1 MDGKPWTPL
10 AAAAAT
16 FALVAI
22 IGIVIAIPLVH
33 GDLHAHAFERGRS
46 LGQGVGAFAAI
57 AAAVV
62 YVIQRKRT
70 A

>member
-46 LGQGVGAFAAI
+46 LGQGVGVLAAI
-57 AAAVV
+57 TAAVV
-62 YVIQRKRT
+62 YLIQKKRT

>member
-22 IGIVIAIPLVH
+22 IGIVVAIPVIH
-33 GDLHAHAFERGRS
+33 GDMHTHAFERGRS
-46 LGQGVGAFAAI
+46 LGQGIGIFAAL

-62 YVIQRKRT
+62 YLIQKKRT
-70 A
+70 V

>member
-22 IGIVIAIPLVH
+22 IGIVVAIPVIH
-33 GDLHAHAFERGRS
+33 GDMHAHAFERGSS
-46 LGQGVGAFAAI
+46 LGQGVGILAAF

-62 YVIQRKRT
+62 YFIQKKRT

>member
-10 AAAAAT
+10 ASAAAT
-16 FALVAI
+16 FAFVAVV
-22 IGIVIAIPLVH
+22 GIVIAIALIH
-33 GDLHAHAFERGRS
+33 GDLPVHAFERGRS
-46 LGQGVGAFAAI
+46 VGQGVGVLAAI

-62 YVIQRKRT
+62 YVVQKKRT

>member
-22 IGIVIAIPLVH
+22 IGIVVAIPVIH
-33 GDLHAHAFERGRS
+33 GDMHAHAFARGQQI
-46 LGQGVGAFAAI
+46 GQGVAVFAVL
-57 AAAVV
+57 AAALV
-62 YVIQRKRT
+62 YFIQKKRT